1 MKNKTNNDN
10 PAVEK
15 AEKIANGQ
23 NFETEVFTEF
33 EKVDGVT
40 VENQTTVKVDGE
52 KLKRKK
58 REKERRQKSKEMQDK
73 KERISAEK
81 QAKIKLKAEKHA
93 EKVKL
98 KRAKAERLAEIK
110 KAKAEEKAYLKRV
123 KAEQKHEH
131 RQNKAERRERRR
143 DNKRNRGIGGW
154 LAAVISLGC
163 VTLVLGSLLAMSVF
177 TDYMQFGKVNT
188 NSATSQRSFYDF
200 VGYVDNIETNMSKLF
215 VSSDKEGQQKIL
227 GEIAVQSSLADS
239 ALSELPIMDESKY
252 KTSKYINQVYDYAKY
267 LNNRLIYGDS
277 LTNEEISTLRELY
290 KINLNLKNILSE
302 LSAKINQ
309 NYDFSALSKNDA
321 NDIIVSQFKDI
332 EQSAMNYPE
341 MIYDGPFS
349 DGIQGKKPKAIEGEE
364 ITELKAIEIFND
376 IFGRYDVEDV
386 EVEGMIENGEITCY
400 NINSKTDLNGE
411 VYAQISKVGGK
422 LIMFN
427 AYRDCN
433 EQNYT
438 EEQGVQ
444 IATEF
449 LSSLGLT
456 EMSCVW
462 TYTSGSTQFLNFA
475 YQKDGVS
482 YYPDLVKVKVCMQR
496 GVVSGIDA
504 DGYYMNHTQRDL
516 SEPKYTLTQA
526 EEKVSEEI
534 EVRAKSL
541 AVIPTGGGNEKLAY
555 EFIGEGGGETY
566 YIYIDANTLK
576 EADIF
581 KVVNTEQGRLL
592 I

>member
-1 MKNKTNNDN
+1 MKKEIKKNN

-23 NFETEVFTEF
+23 NFETEIFTEF

-52 KLKRKK
+52 KLKK
-58 REKERRQKSKEMQDK
+58 REKERRRKSKEMQDK
-73 KERISAEK
+73 KERLTAEK
-81 QAKIKLKAEKHA
+81 QARIKLKAEKHA
-93 EKVKL
+93 EKIKL
-98 KRAKAERLAEIK
+98 KRAKAERLAELK

-123 KAEQKHEH
+123 KTEQKHEH
-131 RQNKAERRERRR
+131 RQNKAERKERRR

-163 VTLVLGSLLAMSVF
+163 VSLVLGSLLAISVF

-277 LTNEEISTLRELY
+277 LTNEEISTLKELY
-290 KINLNLKNILSE
+290 KINVNLKNVLSE
-302 LSAKINQ
+302 LSAKITQ
-309 NYDFSALSKNDA
+309 NYDFSALYKNDA
-321 NDIIVSQFKDI
+321 NDLIISQFQDI
-332 EQSAMNYPE
+332 EQSAMDYPE

-349 DGIQGKKPKAIEGEE
+349 DGIQGKKPKALEGEE
-364 ITELKAIEIFND
+364 ITELKAIEIFKD

-411 VYAQISKVGGK
+411 VYAQISKIGGK

-449 LSSLGLT
+449 LTSLGLS

-475 YQKDGVS
+475 YQKDGVT

-504 DGYYMNHTQRDL
+504 DGYYMNHTTRDL
-516 SEPKYTLTQA
+516 SEPKYTLNQA

-534 EVRAKSL
+534 EVRSKAL

-555 EFIGEGGGETY
+555 EFIGESNGETY
-566 YIYIDANTLK
+566 FIYIDANTLK

>member
-98 KRAKAERLAEIK
+98 KRAKAERLAELK

-131 RQNKAERRERRR
+131 RQNKVERRERRR

-163 VTLVLGSLLAMSVF
+163 VTLILGSLLATSIF

-309 NYDFSALSKNDA
+309 NYDFSALFKNDA

-341 MIYDGPFS
+341 VIYDGPFS

-475 YQKDGVS
+475 YQKDGVT

-516 SEPKYTLTQA
+516 SEPKYTLSQA